1 MPAMKPDSLP
11 RPPVYR
17 VLLAQSVVLV
27 LCATA
32 MYFVDAVTA
41 KSILLGGMVFLV
53 PHSWFAWRVFRFS
66 GAGAARKVVQGFY
79 RAEAGKFLLSCA
91 AFASVFILVRP
102 LDAVAFFCAYIVLY
116 VANGV
121 FTARLKGV

>member
-1 MPAMKPDSLP
+1 MKPDSLP
-11 RPPVYR
+11 RPPVHG
-17 VLLAQSVVLV
+17 VLLAELV
-27 LCATA
+27 LLIICALSA
-32 MYFVDAVTA
+32 SLVDVVTG
-41 KSILLGGMVFLV
+41 KSILFGGMVFLI

-121 FTARLKGV
+121 LTARLKGV